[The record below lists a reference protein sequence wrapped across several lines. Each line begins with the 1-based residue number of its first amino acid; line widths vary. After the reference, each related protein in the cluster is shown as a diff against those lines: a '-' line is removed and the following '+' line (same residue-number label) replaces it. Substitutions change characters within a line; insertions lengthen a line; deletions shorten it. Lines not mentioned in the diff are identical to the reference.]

1 MMKTN
6 KKINIMYSSISSIQ
20 KKNKNLLIIRY
31 YNDNNNLKNIKLRYV
46 NSIDEVYKKL
56 IL

>member
-1 MMKTN
+1 MKTN